1 MAKSSIHFSV
11 VKATSEIHNNREQ
24 DLDYVFKDLS
34 HENESWQSATV
45 SEVKENAKRICKEI
59 SGRKLQKN
67 AEPVREAVV
76 NLNAN
81 HTMDDLKRLS
91 RHLEQ
96 SHGLSCFQIHL
107 HRDEGVS
114 RLERNYHAHML
125 FDWQDKAKG
134 TMKRNGKADL
144 SRIQD
149 TVSEVLGMERGE
161 RRENSNRDRL
171 EAVEYK
177 VHMESKKLSALQE
190 QTQTLQAKTE
200 SLEQKKN
207 QLISR
212 NRKAGETAGT
222 NARID
227 YLRTLAQGGTKCIR
241 GNVKDQVP
249 TIIEAIGYQSK
260 INDELRAKSGEYERA
275 LSILFKRE
283 SQRQIDAEIERV
295 EKAIKHHQRNIEKG

>member
-45 SEVKENAKRICKEI
+45 SEVKENAKRICKEL

-96 SHGLSCFQIHL
+96 SHGLSCFQIHI

-125 FDWQDKAKG
+125 FDWQDKEKG
-134 TMKRNGKADL
+134 TMMHPRKAEM
-144 SRIQD
+144 SKIQD
-149 TVSEVLGMERGE
+149 LVAESLGMERGE
-161 RRENSNRDRL
+161 RRENSNTKRL

-212 NRKAGETAGT
+212 HQEAGERASE
-222 NARID
+222 NARLD
-227 YLRTLAQGGTKCIR
+227 YIRKLAVGGEEFIR
-241 GNVKDQVP
+241 GDVKKQVP
-249 TIIEAIGYQSK
+249 TILEAVDAQRKGIERIGSQ
-260 INDELRAKSGEYERA
+260 IREYESA
-275 LSILFKRE
+275 LSELLKRQ
-283 SQRQIDAEIERV
+283 SQREIDAEIERI
-295 EKAIKHHQRNIEKG
+295 EKSINLHQRNIQKG

>member
-11 VKATSEIHNNREQ
+11 AKATSEIHNNREQ
-24 DLDYVFKDLS
+24 VLNYVFKDLS

-45 SEVKENAKRICKEI
+45 SDVKNNAKRICKEL

-76 NLNAN
+76 NLNSN
-81 HTMDDLKRLS
+81 HTMDDLKRLA

-96 SHGLSCFQIHL
+96 SHGLSCFQIHI

-134 TMKRNGKADL
+134 TMKRHGKADL

-149 TVSEVLGMERGE
+149 TVSEVLSMERGE
-161 RRENSNRDRL
+161 RRENSNTKRL

-177 VHMESKKLSALQE
+177 VHMESKKLAALQE
-190 QTQTLQAKTE
+190 QTQILQAKTE

-212 NRKAGETAGT
+212 HQEAGRRASE
-222 NARID
+222 NAYLE
-227 YLRTLAQGGTKCIR
+227 YLRSLAEGGQDAIR
-241 GNVKDQVP
+241 GALEKQVP
-249 TIIEAIGYQSK
+249 TIF
-260 INDELRAKSGEYERA
+260 RA
-275 LSILFKRE
+275 LDIQRDSIAKFEGFLLETIEE
-283 SQRQIDAEIERV
+283 SDRVERQISDLEWKISR
-295 EKAIKHHQRNIEKG
+295 G